1 MFSLALRYTHFIPL
15 EMGSKVWQRTKI
27 DSLLCPLPHTGKD
40 VWGGGDPP
48 NFTDRIKRQQ
58 CVYLYTHILGWVN
71 WRGKC
76 HLQQVKFITPKGQAL
91 VWGCPGFLYNRG
103 SSVASCD
110 YSKTLLC
117 ENRSNAKRSQTHLL
131 KHLFFHSFLS
141 SATSASF
148 SSDKNWSLET
158 AGPSL
163 FGILA

>member
-1 MFSLALRYTHFIPL
+1 MFSLALRCIHFIPL
-15 EMGSKVWQRTKI
+15 EMGSKVWQRTKM
-27 DSLLCPLPHTGKD
+27 DSLLCVHSHTQERMSG
-40 VWGGGDPP
+40 VREGNPP
-48 NFTDRIKRQQ
+48 NLIDRIKKQQ

-91 VWGCPGFLYNRG
+91 VWGCPRFLYNRG

-131 KHLFFHSFLS
+131 KHLFFHSS
-141 SATSASF
+141 SFICNF
-148 SSDKNWSLET
+148 SL
-158 AGPSL
+158 
-163 FGILA
+163 I